1 MAGRIEQGD
10 CLEIMAGLPDN
21 SVDLILTDPPYF
33 KVKAEWWDRQWEKPA
48 GFLQW
53 LDSLA
58 TQWQRIL
65 KPNGS
70 LYCFA
75 SPKMA
80 ARVEVLLGERFNI
93 VNRITWQKP
102 PYATK
107 AEMFDKDAMRG
118 FFPAS
123 EAIIFCEH
131 YGADNIAKG
140 EAGYGAKCDELRGF
154 VFEPLRAYLD
164 GERRRLGISSTPFD
178 EILGSNALCK
188 KYFNECQWQLPPEES
203 YIKFQQAFPGYFT
216 RPYEDLL
223 QQYEDL
229 RQQYEDL
236 RQQYE
241 NLRRPFNVSAEVPY
255 TDVWAFPTVSS
266 YPGKHPCEKP
276 AAMLEHIISASSR
289 PGAVV
294 LDCFAGSGSTL
305 VAAQK
310 LGRDFIGIEID
321 PHWVGVINHKLGNF
335 SHKAPTLEDRV
346 AWLETQVQALRKQKP
361 RRESGQLVLFG
372 E

>member
-1 MAGRIEQGD
+1 MHEIHLGD
-10 CLEIMAGLPDN
+10 CLDILPTLPDN
-21 SVDLILTDPPYF
+21 SVDAVVSDPPYF
-33 KVKAEWWDRQWEKPA
+33 KVKAEWWDRQWEKPRE
-48 GFLQW
+48 FLSW
-53 LDSLA
+53 LDQVA
-58 TQWQRIL
+58 EQWQRVL

-80 ARVEVLLGERFNI
+80 ARVEVLLGERFNV

-107 AEMFDKDAMRG
+107 AEMFDKETMRG

-123 EAIIFCEH
+123 ESIIFCEH

-164 GERRRLGISSTPFD
+164 GERVRAGVSVANIARERGCTETMIAQHHFSS
-178 EILGSNALCK
+178 S
-188 KYFNECQWQLPPEES
+188 QWSLPTLKT
-203 YIKFQQAFPGYFT
+203 YQAMQRAAPGYFT
-216 RPYEDLL
+216 RPYEELRQQYEEL
-223 QQYEDL
+223 RQQYEDL

-236 RQQYE
+236 R
-241 NLRRPFNVSAEVPY
+241 RPFNVTADVPY
-255 TDVWAFPTVSS
+255 TDVWTFPTVSH

-276 AAMLEHIISASSR
+276 AALLEHIIKSSTR

-294 LDCFAGSGSTL
+294 LDCFTGSGSTG
-305 VAAQK
+305 AAAVS
-310 LGRDFIGIEID
+310 LGRNFIGIEID
-321 PHWVGVINHKLGNF
+321 SHWCAFARDRLATVAPIPPVI
-335 SHKAPTLEDRV
+335 ATPPPPPPPTDRP
-346 AWLETQVQALRKQKP
+346 VQLR
-361 RRESGQLVLFG
+361 LF
-372 E
+372 